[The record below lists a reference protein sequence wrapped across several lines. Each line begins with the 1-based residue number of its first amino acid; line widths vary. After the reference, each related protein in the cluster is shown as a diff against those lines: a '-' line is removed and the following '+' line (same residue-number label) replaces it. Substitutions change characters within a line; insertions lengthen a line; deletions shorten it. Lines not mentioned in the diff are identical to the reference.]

1 MKKPIVLCILDGCG
15 IREDND
21 GNAFKN
27 ANKKTFDYLWNN
39 YPHSL
44 LEASSKSVGL
54 PQGQMGNSE
63 VGHMNIGAGRIVY
76 QPLERINKAIEEN
89 SLSSNQELLKL
100 ISHVKNNRSNLHIM
114 GLLSDGGVH
123 SHINHL
129 LNIIDILKN
138 NNINKI
144 YYHIFLDGRDV
155 NPKSA
160 LKYINI
166 LEEKLNKTNMGKI
179 ATISGRYY
187 AMDRDNNYDRLK
199 KAYDAI
205 VYGIGE
211 VYSNTEELLNYSYNN
226 NITDEFVNPSIINKT
241 AINDNDAI
249 LTFNFRPDRLR
260 ELFTALTNPNECPME
275 TKKLNNVYTLSMM
288 PITNTV
294 KANYIFNHQNL
305 TNTLGE
311 YLFKNNLNQLRIAET
326 EKYAHVTYFFDGGY
340 EKEYPTMKK
349 ILISSPKV
357 STYDLKPEMSAKEI
371 TDTLIQELDKNIY
384 DVIILNYANGDMV
397 GHTGNYEAAI
407 KAIEY
412 LDTCLQKLYDKII
425 SINGTLIITADHGN
439 CDIMW
444 DKNKI
449 PVTSHT
455 TSPVPFII
463 TKKDLTLTNGIL
475 ADIAPTILS
484 LLNIPIPK
492 EMNGKVLIK

>member
-1 MKKPIVLCILDGCG
+1 
-15 IREDND
+15 
-21 GNAFKN
+21 
-27 ANKKTFDYLWNN
+27 
-39 YPHSL
+39 
-44 LEASSKSVGL
+44 
-54 PQGQMGNSE
+54 
-63 VGHMNIGAGRIVY
+63 
-76 QPLERINKAIEEN
+76 
-89 SLSSNQELLKL
+89 
-100 ISHVKNNRSNLHIM
+100 M

-205 VYGIGE
+205 VYGIGK
-211 VYSNTEELLNYSYNN
+211 VYSNPEELLNYSYNN

-241 AINDNDAI
+241 SINDNDGI

-260 ELFTALTNPNECPME
+260 EIFTALTNPKECPME
-275 TKKLNNVYTLSMM
+275 TKKLNNVYALSMM

-294 KANYIFNHQNL
+294 KANYIFDHQNL
-305 TNTLGE
+305 INTLGE

-349 ILISSPKV
+349 ILVPSPKV

-397 GHTGNYEAAI
+397 GHTGNYEASI

-425 SINGTLIITADHGN
+425 SIDGTLIITADHGN

>member
-89 SLSSNQELLKL
+89 SLSNNQELLKL
-100 ISHVKNNRSNLHIM
+100 ISHIKNNKSTLHIM

-205 VYGIGE
+205 VYGIGK
-211 VYSNTEELLNYSYNN
+211 VYSNPEELLNYSYNN

-241 AINDNDAI
+241 SINDNDGI

-260 ELFTALTNPNECPME
+260 EIFTALTNPKECPME
-275 TKKLNNVYTLSMM
+275 TKKLNNVYALSMM

-294 KANYIFNHQNL
+294 KANYIFDHQNL
-305 TNTLGE
+305 INTLGE

-349 ILISSPKV
+349 ILVPSPKV

-397 GHTGNYEAAI
+397 GHTGNYEASI

-425 SINGTLIITADHGN
+425 SIDGTLIITADHGN